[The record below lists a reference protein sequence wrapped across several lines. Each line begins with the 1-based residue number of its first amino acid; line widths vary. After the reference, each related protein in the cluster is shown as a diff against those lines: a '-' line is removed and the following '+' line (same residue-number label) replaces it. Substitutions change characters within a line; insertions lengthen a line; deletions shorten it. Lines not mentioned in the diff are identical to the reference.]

1 MVELLIVADDFTGAL
16 DTGVQLAKKGI
27 ETLVTIPASLNA
39 PVPEGVRVISMDIET
54 RHMSPSKAYDSVF
67 SAAAYAIE
75 QRIEHVYKKIDS
87 TLRGNIG
94 AELSAL
100 IDAYNG
106 RPVALI
112 PAYPTAGRTTVG
124 GYQLVNGVHL
134 NKTQF
139 ASDILNPVTDSYIP
153 HIISASCD
161 KRVVLAN
168 TTSVMAEEKDTIY
181 VLDTETEA
189 QLADIGKSL
198 KANGFSG
205 LLSGCAG
212 FAEYLPAFL
221 DIRPDMDQDKVTV
234 DKGNMLIVC
243 GSVNY
248 VSTEQCKYAFEQ
260 GVPGVMLTSGQKITN
275 GYWDSQEGEN
285 DIADYARQCKSAG
298 AFIIGCGTN
307 SAQSGV
313 PALPTGITGGFIAG
327 QISMAV
333 EKLMTKADVSVLVI
347 FGGDTAAAIM
357 NRLGVSGIIPVT
369 ELLPGIV
376 LSRFTICSKP
386 MCMVT
391 KAGGFGSPDTIVKI
405 VEHMNAAMN
414 AADDRLADQKI
425 KRGW

>member
-16 DTGVQLAKKGI
+16 DTGVQLAKMGI
-27 ETLVTIPASLNA
+27 ETLVTISTRLPA
-39 PVPEGVRVISMDIET
+39 PVPEGVRVISADIET

-67 SAAAYAIE
+67 SAVAYAIE

-112 PAYPTAGRTTVG
+112 PAYPAAGRTTVG
-124 GYQLVNGVHL
+124 GYQLVDGVHL
-134 NKTQF
+134 DKTQF

-168 TTSVMAEEKDTIY
+168 TSSVKAEEKNTIY
-181 VLDTETEA
+181 VLDASTEA
-189 QLADIGKSL
+189 QLADIGKTL
-198 KANGFSG
+198 RANGFSG

-221 DIRPDMDQDKVTV
+221 DIKPNTVQNKVSV
-234 DKGNMLIVC
+234 EKGNMLIVC
-243 GSVNY
+243 GSVNQ
-248 VSTEQCKYAFEQ
+248 VSTEQCEYAFER
-260 GVPGVMLTSGQKITN
+260 GVPGVMLTFGQKTIN

-285 DIADYARQCKSAG
+285 DIADYARQCKSTG
-298 AFIIGCGTN
+298 AFIIGCGTKI
-307 SAQSGV
+307 AQSGV
-313 PALPTGITGGFIAG
+313 PSQPAGITGDSIAG

-369 ELLPGIV
+369 ELFPGIV
-376 LSRFTICSKP
+376 LSRFTVCSKQI
-386 MCMVT
+386 CMVT
-391 KAGGFGSPDTIVKI
+391 KAGGFGSSDTIVKI
-405 VEHMNAAMN
+405 VEHMNDVWNAVDDGLTDEKMN
-414 AADDRLADQKI
+414 
-425 KRGW
+425 

>member
-1 MVELLIVADDFTGAL
+1 M

-27 ETLVTIPASLNA
+27 GTLVTVSACLNT
-39 PVPEGVRVISMDIET
+39 PIPEGVQIISVDLET
-54 RHMSPSKAYDSVF
+54 RHMSPSKAYDRVKRAAVF
-67 SAAAYAIE
+67 AKE
-75 QRIEHVYKKIDS
+75 HGIEHVYKKIDS

-100 IDAYNG
+100 IDAFNG

-112 PAYPTAGRTTVG
+112 PAYPAAGRTTRG
-124 GYQLVNGVHL
+124 GYQLVDGVHL
-134 NKTQF
+134 DKTQF

-153 HIISASCD
+153 HIVSSNCD

-168 TTSVMAEEKDTIY
+168 TESVMAEDKNTIY
-181 VLDTETEA
+181 VLDAETEA
-189 QLADIGKSL
+189 QLAYIGKSL

-212 FAEYLPAFL
+212 FAEYLPEFF
-221 DIRPDMDQDKVTV
+221 DIRADTFENNVAVDSKVAV
-234 DKGNMLIVC
+234 ESRAAVEKGNILIVS
-243 GSVNY
+243 GSVNR
-248 VSTEQCKYAFEQ
+248 VSTGQCEYAFEQ
-260 GVPGVMLTSGQKITN
+260 GVPGVMLTSTQKSIN

-285 DIADYARQCKSAG
+285 DIVDYARQCKSAG
-298 AFIIGCGTN
+298 AFIIGCGTG
-307 SAQSGV
+307 SVHSGG
-313 PALPTGITGGFIAG
+313 PALLPGVTGEFVAG

-333 EKLMTKADVSVLVI
+333 EKLVSKADVSVLVI

-369 ELLPGIV
+369 ELMPGIV
-376 LSRFTICSKP
+376 LSRFAAGSKQ

-405 VEHMNAAMN
+405 IRHMDAAMN
-414 AADDRLADQKI
+414 AAGDGLADI
-425 KRGW
+425 